1 MTYNELSSRI
11 IGAAID
17 VHRELGPGLIESVY
31 ERCLVHLLR
40 ETGLHVETQVPVPIV
55 FRGIELGKPLRL
67 DVIVEHRIIVEVKA
81 IESIPDVHSARLLSY
96 LRLTNKKL
104 GLMVNFH
111 QSRLVDGVR
120 RVVNGLDED

>member
-40 ETGLHVETQVPVPIV
+40 EMGLHVETQVPVPIV
-55 FRGIELGKPLRL
+55 FRGIALGKPLRL
-67 DVIVEHRIIVEVKA
+67 DVIVENRIIVEVKA